1 MKDKSGKEISENL
14 RNDAKNIRLVMADV
28 DGTLLTNDQVV
39 DPETIKAISRLRESG
54 ILFGLCTGRELKSV
68 LDSLSAWGIEG
79 LVDAV
84 VGSGGAE
91 IADLTLDHSVKQYP
105 LSGDLIKK
113 VMRHYASLPV
123 NFVIP
128 EDGLL
133 YTFKDDELI
142 KTLSEGDQIPYKV
155 VDPDAFL
162 ENEHLKVMLTFRPD
176 LMPAIKEHSKSFH
189 SPDFIGAPLVTASIL
204 FEYMDPRVSKPAGL
218 LQLLNWHG
226 WTEKNLCS
234 FGDEDNDFP
243 MTQMAGIGVVMEN
256 GSQKTK
262 SAADYITD
270 DNNHS
275 GIATFINEFLV

>member
-14 RNDAKNIRLVMADV
+14 REETKNIRLVMADV
-28 DGTLLTNDQVV
+28 DGTLLTKDQVV
-39 DPETIKAISRLRESG
+39 DPETVKAITRLRENG

-68 LDSLSAWGIEG
+68 LDSLSVWGIEG

-91 IADLTLDHSVKQYP
+91 IEDLTLNRSVKQYP
-105 LSGDLIKK
+105 LSGRLIKK
-113 VMRHYASLPV
+113 VMKHYADLPV
-123 NFVIP
+123 NFVVP

-133 YTFKDDELI
+133 YTFKDDPLI
-142 KTLSEGDQIPYKV
+142 QALSKADQIPYQV
-155 VDPDAFL
+155 VDPNTFL
-162 ENEHLKVMLTFRPD
+162 ENEHSKVMLTFRPD
-176 LMPAIKEHSKSFH
+176 LMPAVKERSKSFCD
-189 SPDFIGAPLVTASIL
+189 PDFTGAPLVTASIL

-218 LQLLNWHG
+218 HQLLEWHG
-226 WTEKNLCS
+226 WSEENLCS

-243 MTQMAGIGVVMEN
+243 MTQMAKIGVVMKN